1 MRRLLPLL
9 VATLLLGGAVVA
21 TVWSVPYAATA
32 RTLYLF
38 EQETP
43 TEVARGWVTPE
54 GGFLGLDL
62 VTFDGDR
69 QVTVYRQGEPR
80 AAWPRPEF
88 VVGDHGARYA
98 DEAPSSGAWRP
109 FALRAGVSWA
119 LVLLTLGAT
128 SRWLAREVPAGFHHL
143 GFVIF
148 GQRDPETRPV
158 SWVAGGGTHGSGGGQ
173 VPPLVPYE
181 PDWDP
186 DRRIR

>member
-9 VATLLLGGAVVA
+9 VVLLLMAGAAAA
-21 TVWSVPYAATA
+21 TFWSVPYATTA
-32 RTLYLF
+32 GTLYLF

-43 TEVARGWVTPE
+43 TEIARGWVDPE
-54 GGFLGLDL
+54 SGLLGLDV

-69 QVTVYRQGEPR
+69 QVAVYRQGGPK

-88 VVGDHGARYA
+88 LVGEHGARYA
-98 DEAPSSGAWRP
+98 DEAPANGAWRP
-109 FALRAGVSWA
+109 FALHAVAAWA
-119 LVLLTLGAT
+119 LMLLAFAAT
-128 SRWLAREVPAGFHHL
+128 TRWLVREVPPAFGHL
-143 GFVIF
+143 AFIIF
-148 GQRDPETRPV
+148 GQRDPEVRPV

-173 VPPLVPYE
+173 VPPVVPYN